1 MRLFPNN
8 RGIVYV
14 GRIHELV
21 EPSIQQISGLSI
33 VSSEIRLQHYGHTPE
48 QLEKKNKNRLYRSLG
63 IAKASESPSDWKAFY
78 ELGVECNRPGQREE
92 SVEAFKRSLELNAGY
107 LPSWINLG
115 YVLCELGRATE
126 AVDCLASALK
136 LDPKSA
142 EAHCNLGVAFLRL
155 QKMKSAEAHFREATR
170 INPGY
175 LNAFFNLSRALA
187 HQNRLSEAILIA
199 ERATEMSKESPSA
212 LADLGTLYVMGGA
225 IGIGQ
230 ALLTAAIQADPSL
243 DDARAVL
250 TSLRKSGES
259 TSSAPQR

>member
-1 MRLFPNN
+1 
-8 RGIVYV
+8 
-14 GRIHELV
+14 
-21 EPSIQQISGLSI
+21 
-33 VSSEIRLQHYGHTPE
+33 
-48 QLEKKNKNRLYRSLG
+48 
-63 IAKASESPSDWKAFY
+63 
-78 ELGVECNRPGQREE
+78 LGVECNRPGQREE